1 MKTATL
7 VMIAW
12 SFAAAQQFEVASI
25 RPALPDDY
33 HGGTSGGPGTKDPG
47 LFTCQNVD
55 LASLVVVAYDLL
67 WYRYSGPDW
76 MRTTRFNI
84 SAKIPEGTT
93 REQFKLMQQNLLA
106 ERFKLTIHH
115 QQKEV
120 QGYDLVAAK
129 DGPKMDKIKPSPENP
144 PPDDPNAYAALSAP
158 PKMDK
163 DGFPIPPP
171 LRGWRT
177 VRDGRRITQPFTD
190 ATFDRVAGYL
200 ANAMG
205 RPVHDATGLKGKYD
219 FVLKWVTDHGG
230 PVTEDSSPTIF
241 EALQTQLGLKLE
253 PKKEMVDVLVVDHI
267 EKTPTEN

>member
-7 VMIAW
+7 TMIAC
-12 SFAAAQQFEVASI
+12 SIAAAQQFEVASI
-25 RPALPDDY
+25 KPVLPDEY
-33 HGGTSGGPGTKDPG
+33 RGGTSGGPGTKDPG
-47 LFTCQNVD
+47 LFSGQID
-55 LASLVVVAYDLL
+55 LASLVVVAYDLP

-93 REQFKLMQQNLLA
+93 KEQFKLMQQNLLI
-106 ERFKLTIHH
+106 ERFKLSLHH

-120 QGYDLVAAK
+120 QGYDLVPAK
-129 DGPKMDKIKPSPENP
+129 DGPNMDRIKPSPDPP
-144 PPDDPNAYAALSAP
+144 PPDNPAAP
-158 PKMDK
+158 PPGPPKLDQ

-171 LRGWRT
+171 QRGWRT

-190 ATFDRVAGYL
+190 ATLDRVAGYL
-200 ANAMG
+200 GNALG

-219 FVLKWVTDHGG
+219 FVLKWVMDFGG

-241 EALQTQLGLKLE
+241 EALQQQLGLKLE
-253 PKKEMVDVLVVDHI
+253 SKKEMVDILVVDHI